1 MEAVLVIAGAV
12 AIVWGAVLFLR
23 GGLLAGCVAVIVA
36 GTCFGYP
43 FFHVPLSPVPL
54 TIDRVLWVVLLAQ
67 YAVWRRFNL
76 ADPKPLRKA
85 ELALGLLYAV
95 LLISLLAHDWRA
107 HNAQPASRFVFYY
120 LMPFGMYWVARQAR
134 LSARGMLA
142 ADAVLGA
149 FGIYL
154 AFTALAETQQIS
166 WLIFPKYISS
176 PEYPEFFGRGR
187 GPLLNPIGTGF
198 FMSACLY
205 ALAVG
210 WPHVGR
216 AGKAMIVAGA
226 TLIAAGLYATLTR
239 SVWLGAGL
247 GLMVITAA
255 TLPRRWRMPVLGGT
269 LIVVAIVAA
278 TQWER
283 FVAFKRDRDLGAHE
297 TAESVKLR
305 PILARVAWNMF
316 RDRPLFG
323 CGFGHYRDESINYL
337 SDRST
342 DLPLEVAR
350 PYVQHN
356 AFLGLLTETGLAGL
370 VPWIL
375 VLVFWGHDAWRLWR
389 SDSPLWAR
397 QQGLLL
403 LAVLA
408 SYVVNAMFHDV
419 SLIPMFHMLLFFVA
433 GLAAAA
439 YAVEREDRPAA

>member
-54 TIDRVLWVVLLAQ
+54 TIDRVLWIVLLAQ
-67 YAVWRRFNL
+67 YIVWRRFGL

-85 ELALGLLYAV
+85 ELALGLLYGA
-95 LLISLLAHDWRA
+95 LLISLLAHDWRT

-120 LMPFGMYWVARQAR
+120 LMPIGMYWVARQAR
-134 LSARGMLA
+134 LSARGTLA

-198 FMSACLY
+198 FMSVCLY
-205 ALAVG
+205 ALATG
-210 WPHVGR
+210 WPHAGR
-216 AGKAMIVAGA
+216 AGKALIVAGV

-247 GLMVITAA
+247 GAMVIAAA
-255 TLPRRWRMPVLGGT
+255 TLPRRWRMPVLGGA
-269 LIVVAIVAA
+269 LIVVTIVAA

-283 FVAFKRDRDLGAHE
+283 FVAFKRDRDLGARE

-316 RDRPLFG
+316 CDRPLFG

-375 VLVFWGHDAWRLWR
+375 VLVFWGYDAWRLWR

-439 YAVEREDRPAA
+439 YAVEREGRPAA

>member
-12 AIVWGAVLFLR
+12 ATVWGAALFLR
-23 GGLLAGCVAVIVA
+23 GGLLAGCVSVIVA

-54 TIDRVLWVVLLAQ
+54 TIDRLLWVVLLAQ

-85 ELALGLLYAV
+85 ELALGLLYAA

-120 LMPFGMYWVARQAR
+120 LMPLGMYWVARQTR
-134 LSARGMLA
+134 LSARGTLA

-166 WLIFPKYISS
+166 WLVFPKYISS

-198 FMSACLY
+198 FMSVCLY
-205 ALAVG
+205 ALVVG

-216 AGKAMIVAGA
+216 AGKSWIAAGA
-226 TLIAAGLYATLTR
+226 ALIVAGLYATLTR

-247 GLMVITAA
+247 GLMFITAA

-283 FVAFKRDRDLGAHE
+283 FLAFKRDRDLGAQE
-297 TAESVKLR
+297 TAASVRLR

-316 RDRPLFG
+316 VDRPLFG
-323 CGFGHYRDESINYL
+323 CGFGHYRDESVNYL

-342 DLPLEVAR
+342 NLPLETAR
-350 PYVQHN
+350 SYVQHN
-356 AFLGLLTETGLAGL
+356 AFLGLLTETGLVGL
-370 VPWIL
+370 APWIL
-375 VLVFWGHDAWRLWR
+375 VLAFWGYDAWRLWR

-433 GLAAAA
+433 GLTAAA
-439 YAVEREDRPAA
+439 YDVDREHRTAA